1 MSSGRGTVMEKKETI
16 NSSKRK
22 LGIVLLVIFTL
33 ACVAVVAVFR
43 ITHRATPIDESSF
56 PDEALRSYVLDKV
69 DTNGDG
75 QLSVEEAAKLT
86 SMSISGVSDLSGL
99 DSFPNLRTVQ
109 DSDEILKSVDLRG
122 CPALQ
127 VASFSGATNLES
139 LKLGGN
145 SGLKNLYIRN
155 TSIQS
160 VDLASASDL
169 TILECDTDTQIDNAP
184 SRKAQLVDKYEAE
197 TVGSDGSST
206 SVTVSAKYDKEG
218 KITKRTLKGSVN
230 AKISYTYDE
239 HDRVTKVVVDAPGE
253 PFANTWN
260 ISYGEN
266 GLDVHAVGENG
277 THIDKTYDALGRE
290 QDLSVQAVGLSGEVK
305 EVLHFEYDAIG
316 VLTSITVAGPDGNYV
331 TYSTAYNAAGK
342 LFALNSANDSYTFDA
357 GRAIS
362 LDRVPAP
369 LTEKHSNETIARDYE
384 TTTINS
390 RSFSRLSETKMNAE
404 GDVLSRT
411 FGTYAYDDEGLIMH
425 GNISADDG
433 STKTVFDVECH
444 QGDVTLD
451 ADSDFTSAVDFRY
464 LNEPD
469 ISVDYWLLDTPEW
482 LFNQELERI
491 VMTQDVT
498 GVATWNSKY
507 YDNDNYFGTTEDYA
521 SEVSDLPSG
530 TKWSFVDIDGDDSVE
545 LLVSP
550 TGDTGDVS
558 AIYTLTGE
566 KPTLCREAAEG
577 ETLSLSG
584 DGYLV
589 VSDANG
595 EVKLERF
602 NGATFDVVLDTDQ
615 DSNLSVEI
623 QNGYLPMSGVEWE
636 S

>member
-122 CPALQ
+122 CSALQ

-169 TILECDTDTQIDNAP
+169 TILECDTDTKIEKAP
-184 SRKAQLVDKYEAE
+184 TRKAQLVDRYQTE
-197 TVGSDGSST
+197 
-206 SVTVSAKYDKEG
+206 
-218 KITKRTLKGSVN
+218 TKRADGTTTSLVVKATYNEEGRLAERKLKGSAN
-230 AKISYTYDE
+230 AKISYEYD
-239 HDRVTKVVVDAPGE
+239 DYGRIVKVVVDAADE
-253 PFANTWN
+253 PYANVWN
-260 ISYGEN
+260 ISYGKN
-266 GLDVHAVGENG
+266 GLDMHAAGENG

-290 QDLSVQAVGLSGEVK
+290 QDLSIQAIGLSGEVN
-305 EVLHFEYDAIG
+305 EALHFEYDAIG
-316 VLTSITVAGPDGNYV
+316 ILTSITVTGSDGNYV

-342 LFALNSANDSYTFDA
+342 LIALNSASDSYTFDA

>member
-1 MSSGRGTVMEKKETI
+1 MEKKETI

-122 CPALQ
+122 CSALQ

-169 TILECDTDTQIDNAP
+169 TILECDTDTKIEKAP
-184 SRKAQLVDKYEAE
+184 TRKAQLVDRYQTE
-197 TVGSDGSST
+197 
-206 SVTVSAKYDKEG
+206 
-218 KITKRTLKGSVN
+218 TKRADGTTTSLVVKATYNEEGRLAERKLKGSAN
-230 AKISYTYDE
+230 AKISYEYD
-239 HDRVTKVVVDAPGE
+239 DYGRIVKVVVDAADE
-253 PFANTWN
+253 PYANVWN
-260 ISYGEN
+260 ISYGKN
-266 GLDVHAVGENG
+266 GLDMHAAGENG

-290 QDLSVQAVGLSGEVK
+290 QDLSIQAIGLSGEVN
-305 EVLHFEYDAIG
+305 EALHFEYDAIG
-316 VLTSITVAGPDGNYV
+316 ILTSITVTGSDGNYV

-342 LFALNSANDSYTFDA
+342 LIALNSASDSYTFDA

-369 LTEKHSNETIARDYE
+369 LTEKHDDETIVRDYE
-384 TTTINS
+384 TFKTNS
-390 RSFSRLSETKMNAE
+390 RSFSQLSETVSNAE
-404 GDVLSRT
+404 GDVQSRT

-433 STKTVFDVECH
+433 SAKTVFDVECH

>member
-1 MSSGRGTVMEKKETI
+1 MEKKETI

-122 CPALQ
+122 CSALQ

-169 TILECDTDTQIDNAP
+169 TILECDTDTKIEKAP
-184 SRKAQLVDKYEAE
+184 TRKAQLVDRYQTE
-197 TVGSDGSST
+197 
-206 SVTVSAKYDKEG
+206 
-218 KITKRTLKGSVN
+218 TKRADGTTTSLVVKATYNEEGRLAERKLKGSAN
-230 AKISYTYDE
+230 AKISYEYD
-239 HDRVTKVVVDAPGE
+239 DYGRIVKVVVDAADGPY
-253 PFANTWN
+253 ANVWN
-260 ISYGEN
+260 ISYGKN
-266 GLDVHAVGENG
+266 GLDMHAAGENG

-290 QDLSVQAVGLSGEVK
+290 QDLSIQAIGLSGEVN
-305 EVLHFEYDAIG
+305 EALHFEYDAIG
-316 VLTSITVAGPDGNYV
+316 ILTSITVTGSDGNYV

-342 LFALNSANDSYTFDA
+342 LIALNSASDSYTFDA

-369 LTEKHSNETIARDYE
+369 LTEKHDDETIVRDYE
-384 TTTINS
+384 TFKTNS
-390 RSFSRLSETKMNAE
+390 RSFSQLSETVSNAE
-404 GDVLSRT
+404 GDVQSRT

-433 STKTVFDVECH
+433 SAKTVFDVECH

-451 ADSDFTSAVDFRY
+451 ADSDFIGAVDFRY

-482 LFNQELERI
+482 LLNQELERI

-521 SEVSDLPSG
+521 AEISDLPTG

-545 LLVSP
+545 LLASP
-550 TGDTGDVS
+550 TGDTGGIS
-558 AIYTLTGE
+558 AVYTLTGE

-577 ETLSLSG
+577 ETLFLSG

-589 VSDANG
+589 VSDAAG
-595 EVKLERF
+595 GVHLERF
-602 NGATFDVVLDTDQ
+602 NGATFDAILDADEN
-615 DSNLSVEI
+615 SNLSAEI
-623 QNGYLPMSGVEWE
+623 KNSYLPMSGVEWE

>member
-122 CPALQ
+122 CSALQ

-169 TILECDTDTQIDNAP
+169 TILECDTDTKIEKAP
-184 SRKAQLVDKYEAE
+184 TRKAQLVDRYQTE
-197 TVGSDGSST
+197 
-206 SVTVSAKYDKEG
+206 
-218 KITKRTLKGSVN
+218 TKRADGTTTSLVVKATYNEEGRLAERKLKGSAN
-230 AKISYTYDE
+230 AKISYEYD
-239 HDRVTKVVVDAPGE
+239 DYGRIVKVVVDAADE
-253 PFANTWN
+253 PYANVWN
-260 ISYGEN
+260 ISYGKN
-266 GLDVHAVGENG
+266 GLDMHAAGENG

-451 ADSDFTSAVDFRY
+451 VDSDFTSAVDFRY

>member
-109 DSDEILKSVDLRG
+109 DSDEILESVDLRG
-122 CPALQ
+122 CSALQ
-127 VASFSGATNLES
+127 VANFSGATNLES
-139 LKLGGN
+139 LKSGRN

-155 TSIQS
+155 TSIPS
-160 VDLASASDL
+160 VNLASASKL

>member
-43 ITHRATPIDESSF
+43 MTHRATPIDESSF

-86 SMSISGVSDLSGL
+86 SMSISGVRDLSGL

-109 DSDEILKSVDLRG
+109 DSDEILESVDLRG
-122 CPALQ
+122 CSALQ
-127 VASFSGATNLES
+127 VANFSGATNLES
-139 LKLGGN
+139 LKLGRN

-155 TSIQS
+155 TSIPS
-160 VDLASASDL
+160 VNLASASKL

>member
-1 MSSGRGTVMEKKETI
+1 M
-16 NSSKRK
+16 
-22 LGIVLLVIFTL
+22 
-33 ACVAVVAVFR
+33 
-43 ITHRATPIDESSF
+43 
-56 PDEALRSYVLDKV
+56 
-69 DTNGDG
+69 
-75 QLSVEEAAKLT
+75 
-86 SMSISGVSDLSGL
+86 
-99 DSFPNLRTVQ
+99 
-109 DSDEILKSVDLRG
+109 
-122 CPALQ
+122 
-127 VASFSGATNLES
+127 
-139 LKLGGN
+139 
-145 SGLKNLYIRN
+145 
-155 TSIQS
+155 
-160 VDLASASDL
+160 
-169 TILECDTDTQIDNAP
+169 
-184 SRKAQLVDKYEAE
+184 
-197 TVGSDGSST
+197 
-206 SVTVSAKYDKEG
+206 
-218 KITKRTLKGSVN
+218 
-230 AKISYTYDE
+230 
-239 HDRVTKVVVDAPGE
+239 
-253 PFANTWN
+253 
-260 ISYGEN
+260 
-266 GLDVHAVGENG
+266 
-277 THIDKTYDALGRE
+277 
-290 QDLSVQAVGLSGEVK
+290 
-305 EVLHFEYDAIG
+305 
-316 VLTSITVAGPDGNYV
+316 
-331 TYSTAYNAAGK
+331 
-342 LFALNSANDSYTFDA
+342 
-357 GRAIS
+357 
-362 LDRVPAP
+362 
-369 LTEKHSNETIARDYE
+369 
-384 TTTINS
+384 
-390 RSFSRLSETKMNAE
+390 
-404 GDVLSRT
+404 LSRT

>member
-22 LGIVLLVIFTL
+22 LGVVLLVVFAL
-33 ACVAVVAVFR
+33 ACVAVIAVFR
-43 ITHRATPIDESSF
+43 MTHRATPIDESSF

-86 SMSISGVSDLSGL
+86 SMSISGVRDLSGL

-109 DSDEILKSVDLRG
+109 DSDEILESVDLRG
-122 CPALQ
+122 CSALQ
-127 VASFSGATNLES
+127 VANFSGATNLES
-139 LKLGGN
+139 LKLGRN

-155 TSIQS
+155 TSIPS
-160 VDLASASDL
+160 VNLASASKL

-451 ADSDFTSAVDFRY
+451 VDSDFTSAVDFRY

-482 LFNQELERI
+482 LFNQELERV

>member
-1 MSSGRGTVMEKKETI
+1 MEKKETI

-22 LGIVLLVIFTL
+22 LGVVLLVVFAL
-33 ACVAVVAVFR
+33 ACVAVIAVFR
-43 ITHRATPIDESSF
+43 MTHRATPIDESSF

-86 SMSISGVSDLSGL
+86 SMSISGVRDLSGL

-109 DSDEILKSVDLRG
+109 DSDEILESVDLRG
-122 CPALQ
+122 CSALQ
-127 VASFSGATNLES
+127 VANFSGATNLES
-139 LKLGGN
+139 LKLGRN

-155 TSIQS
+155 TSIPS
-160 VDLASASDL
+160 VNLASASKL

>member
-1 MSSGRGTVMEKKETI
+1 M
-16 NSSKRK
+16 
-22 LGIVLLVIFTL
+22 
-33 ACVAVVAVFR
+33 
-43 ITHRATPIDESSF
+43 
-56 PDEALRSYVLDKV
+56 
-69 DTNGDG
+69 
-75 QLSVEEAAKLT
+75 
-86 SMSISGVSDLSGL
+86 
-99 DSFPNLRTVQ
+99 
-109 DSDEILKSVDLRG
+109 
-122 CPALQ
+122 
-127 VASFSGATNLES
+127 
-139 LKLGGN
+139 
-145 SGLKNLYIRN
+145 
-155 TSIQS
+155 
-160 VDLASASDL
+160 
-169 TILECDTDTQIDNAP
+169 
-184 SRKAQLVDKYEAE
+184 
-197 TVGSDGSST
+197 
-206 SVTVSAKYDKEG
+206 
-218 KITKRTLKGSVN
+218 N